1 MNLVIAI
8 YMVVLFFVLTPG
20 ILLTLPSGAS
30 KKMVALTH
38 GIVFVAIWW
47 LTHKYVWKLSL
58 KLEGMTNPTK
68 KSEGM
73 VPSKNPTP
81 TK

>member
-20 ILLTLPSGAS
+20 ILLTRPSGAS

>member
-1 MNLVIAI
+1 MILVIAI